1 MTGSALGGG
10 EPRIWPP
17 PATAAAEQE
26 GGGRRRGKEEG
37 RNARSLAVNEGG
49 AIKSRACVPA
59 WCVHCAL
66 CKGRKALLAPRC
78 CCCCCCDCLRKG
90 EERRGERERRKG
102 RKLICSAAPWRTD
115 GRDGPLHWRAGPTT
129 SATTELVSGEGGLS
143 PLTVRVT
150 HSWER
155 EGGREGGRAVL

>member
-1 MTGSALGGG
+1 MTGSALSGG

-26 GGGRRRGKEEG
+26 GGGKEEG

-66 CKGRKALLAPRC
+66 CKGEEGAPRAALLLL
-78 CCCCCCDCLRKG
+78 LRLS
-90 EERRGERERRKG
+90 EERRGEERGKEGKG
-102 RKLICSAAPWRTD
+102 AN
-115 GRDGPLHWRAGPTT
+115 
-129 SATTELVSGEGGLS
+129 
-143 PLTVRVT
+143 
-150 HSWER
+150 
-155 EGGREGGRAVL
+155 